1 MTRRHIKKAFSHRS
15 VSETSTI
22 SMYEE
27 WWWKY
32 ASLWL
37 DISFSDIKGQSGVI
51 NTCQSYKGVE
61 ALTN

>member
-1 MTRRHIKKAFSHRS
+1 MGHGHIEIAFSHRS

-22 SMYEE
+22 SINGE

-37 DISFSDIKGQSGVI
+37 DISFNDIKGQSGVI
-51 NTCQSYKGVE
+51 
-61 ALTN
+61 